1 MEVVENKLV
10 PNVDDGG
17 GEYGEEARHE
27 VAPDDRVT
35 DAGRTG
41 CQDRVEN
48 NLTGVWNHERFV
60 AAERQN

>member
-1 MEVVENKLV
+1 
-10 PNVDDGG
+10 
-17 GEYGEEARHE
+17 
-27 VAPDDRVT
+27 VT

-60 AAERQN
+60 AAERCVDGLKSALMS